1 MERDWLV
8 NNSIPAVCAVP
19 DSSRSIRR
27 SLVGYGATQLL
38 LERLMISSDA
48 FVTNVCEKCGLLGY
62 NGWCPGC
69 KSGKYVVDLT
79 MPYAAKL
86 LMQEVRRKPSHVRP
100 VKSADIMLLPQLMG
114 MNILPKLVLEDDA

>member
-1 MERDWLV
+1 MERDWYV
-8 NNSIPAVCAVP
+8 DVCHRTSRAGP
-19 DSSRSIRR
+19 DSFRSLLY

-69 KSGKYVVDLT
+69 KSGKNVVDLT

-86 LMQEVRRKPSHVRP
+86 LMQEVRRNWAHDRLRKEL
-100 VKSADIMLLPQLMG
+100 MCFLLYS
-114 MNILPKLVLEDDA
+114 

>member
-1 MERDWLV
+1 M
-8 NNSIPAVCAVP
+8 C
-19 DSSRSIRR
+19 

-69 KSGKYVVDLT
+69 KSGKNVVDLT

-86 LMQEVRRKPSHVRP
+86 LMQEVS
-100 VKSADIMLLPQLMG
+100 LLQAA
-114 MNILPKLVLEDDA
+114 EDLCRTNSPLLTAHGHEHFA

>member
-1 MERDWLV
+1 
-8 NNSIPAVCAVP
+8 
-19 DSSRSIRR
+19 
-27 SLVGYGATQLL
+27 
-38 LERLMISSDA
+38 MISSDA

-69 KSGKYVVDLT
+69 KSGKNVVDLT

-86 LMQEVRRKPSHVRP
+86 LMQEVRTSGAFPPNLKNGLNTDYHC
-100 VKSADIMLLPQLMG
+100 AYFQLMG

>member
-1 MERDWLV
+1 
-8 NNSIPAVCAVP
+8 
-19 DSSRSIRR
+19 
-27 SLVGYGATQLL
+27 VGYGATQLL

-69 KSGKYVVDLT
+69 KSGKNVVDLT

-86 LMQEVRRKPSHVRP
+86 LMQEVSLLQAAEDLRRVDSP
-100 VKSADIMLLPQLMG
+100 LLTAHG
-114 MNILPKLVLEDDA
+114 HEHFA

>member
-1 MERDWLV
+1 MSPRSL
-8 NNSIPAVCAVP
+8 SIQLYCSDESLLHLPKP
-19 DSSRSIRR
+19 

-69 KSGKYVVDLT
+69 KSGKNVVDLT

-86 LMQEVRRKPSHVRP
+86 LMQEVRIAWPSVCER
-100 VKSADIMLLPQLMG
+100 G
-114 MNILPKLVLEDDA
+114 